1 MKAVVVDTD
10 VISFI
15 FKNDSRAERYRR
27 HLTGHVLVL
36 SFMTVAELDRW
47 ALQHDWGERRR
58 KRMDEHLKDF
68 VVYPYD
74 RNLCY
79 EWARVSDGLRRK
91 NRTISCGDAWI
102 AATATAHRIPLVT
115 HNAKDFAGVPGLDLI
130 SEPNA

>member
-58 KRMDEHLKDF
+58 KLMDEHLKDF

-74 RNLCY
+74 RNL
-79 EWARVSDGLRRK
+79 
-91 NRTISCGDAWI
+91 
-102 AATATAHRIPLVT
+102 
-115 HNAKDFAGVPGLDLI
+115 
-130 SEPNA
+130 